1 MYIKHRMIK
10 RFLKKGAEMGR
21 KPGIQDVAR
30 AAGVSVGTVSK
41 VLNPASSANIR
52 ISEATR
58 EKVLTLA
65 GKLNYTANYG
75 ATLLRGCRTG
85 TIGFIANLPDEFNS
99 PVISSYQM
107 RILNGLS
114 AAAQEKGYQ
123 ILLIS
128 GGDYSSFLE
137 IKRIDA
143 LVLINFRL
151 RDNRELAEMIGM
163 YRTFNE
169 RRYPYVV
176 INNTCTE
183 LPVPSVSVDN
193 LRGMELTAEH
203 ILAKGY
209 GSVGFAGEITDN
221 LQQHHLERFA
231 ALQNCLKN
239 TPVIF
244 PKKFCILGPNCGIP
258 PIPRTGAFN
267 HRDGQEAMRHL
278 AQSGNLPRCLVC
290 GNDDIAQGVI
300 CMAAQLGIRIPE
312 ELAVIGF
319 DDQMDCAYWNPP
331 LTTVHQPLE
340 EMGCAACGYLL
351 KKIEKP
357 ETFRQITIKPTFMER
372 MSG

>member
-1 MYIKHRMIK
+1 MS
-10 RFLKKGAEMGR
+10 R
-21 KPGIQDVAR
+21 KPGIRDVAR

-58 EKVLTLA
+58 EKVLALA
-65 GKLNYTANYG
+65 GELNYTANYG
-75 ATLLRGCRTG
+75 ATLLRGRRTG

-114 AAAQEKGYQ
+114 AAAQGKGYQ

-128 GGDYSSFLE
+128 GSDYSSFLE
-137 IKRIDA
+137 IKRVDA

-151 RDNRELAEMIGM
+151 RDNRKLAQMIGM

-169 RRYPYVV
+169 RCYPYVV
-176 INNTCTE
+176 INSTCAE

-193 LRGMELTAEH
+193 VRGMELTAAH

-209 GSVGFAGEITDN
+209 ESVGFAGEITDN
-221 LQQHHLERFA
+221 LQQHHLERLA
-231 ALQNCLKN
+231 ALRKCLRG
-239 TPVIF
+239 TSVVF
-244 PKKFCILGPNCGIP
+244 PEEMCLLGTACGIP

-267 HRDGQEAMRHL
+267 HRDGLEAMRRL
-278 AQSGNLPRCLVC
+278 AQSGNMPRCLVC

-319 DDQMDCAYWNPP
+319 DDQTDSAYWNPP

-340 EMGCAACGYLL
+340 EMGCAACEYLF
-351 KKIEKP
+351 EKMENP
-357 ETFRQITIKPTFMER
+357 EAFKQITIKPTFMER